1 MRKVFI
7 FLVLGFCLTGCGS
20 KKIMTMTCSKVQSYS
35 DVSFD
40 LSYDIEY
47 KGKYVLNVSSTEK
60 IISDDTLYLE
70 DYRDQIEKIYS
81 PYADLDYYDYN
92 VSLDGNTLTSQSNI
106 DYSKVDTEK
115 MILIDDANSQFIQ
128 NGKVLVDTIKSYYE
142 ELGIVCNK

>member
-7 FLVLGFCLTGCGS
+7 CLFLGFCLTGCGS
-20 KKIMTMTCSKVQSYS
+20 KKIMTMSCSKVQSYS

-47 KGKYVLNVSSTEK
+47 RGKYVLNVSSTEK

-81 PYADLDYYDYN
+81 PYADLDYYDYS
-92 VSLDGNTLTSQSNI
+92 VSIDGNTLTSQSNI
-106 DYSKVDTEK
+106 DYSNVDTNK